1 MSTHSLRSVCYC
13 RSLCRGLLLASG
25 TVLAALPVALP
36 AALAQDFGKAA
47 AKVVAGTP
55 VKVAYT
61 AIIDGEPTSVVDDG
75 PMGDPATIRRIIDE
89 GRTRNQVM
97 NHIAHLSQKIGN
109 RLTGS
114 SRIEQASAWL
124 EENYRVWGLS
134 GVHAEQWGTI
144 ATRFDRG
151 PSTGKVFY
159 ISAARA
165 DPSDTKYDLARELQF
180 STLSWTSGTS
190 GPVRGKV
197 IRMPKDDA
205 EYAALK
211 AKDAFKNAWILMEAP
226 PAVGQRGVRSRA
238 SATME
243 TRIEARKDVAEG
255 KKKIEEL
262 PIRERLLFDGIN
274 GWIATSRDERVWT
287 GAISGWRERETKDIP
302 PDVQVSI
309 RLSDYDF
316 INSRL
321 TDGDAIEVE
330 FDLQHKITPGP
341 IAVYNIIA
349 EIPGTDLAHEIVIV
363 SGHLD
368 SWDGPGSMGT
378 TDNGTGTV
386 VTHESARILVAA
398 GAKPRRTIRFIHYTG
413 EEQGL
418 LGSKGYADSRKAD
431 GTLQNISA
439 VFVDDGG
446 TNTQGGLPAIA
457 SMVPMLAAA
466 TAPVNDQFFDSVTG
480 KPLNVNVRT
489 VKNMPKG
496 GSSDHASFNSEGIP
510 GFFWDE
516 VGRADY
522 GFGWHTQNDK
532 TDLAI
537 PEYLMQS
544 ATCSAIT
551 AYRLACA
558 PTLLPRQ
565 AKPEIKVVPKSEPK
579 TSDAAL
585 NSPAAPAT
593 PATPAPNPAVKI
605 ETKGSLNTQ

>member
-1 MSTHSLRSVCYC
+1 MSKSSLTSTRDCSRLLRS
-13 RSLCRGLLLASG
+13 LLLASG
-25 TVLAALPVALP
+25 TLLVALP
-36 AALAQDFGKAA
+36 AVLPSMALAQDSTKPPAKA
-47 AKVVAGTP
+47 VAGTP
-55 VKVAYT
+55 VKITYT
-61 AIIDGEPTSVVDDG
+61 AIIDGQPTAITDDG
-75 PMGDPATIRRIIDE
+75 TMGDPATIRRIIDE

-97 NHIAHLSQKIGN
+97 SHLTHLSQKIGN

-114 SRIEQASAWL
+114 SRIEQSSAWL
-124 EENYRVWGLS
+124 KENYKAWGLS
-134 GVHAEQWGTI
+134 GVHNEQWGTV

-151 PSTGKVFY
+151 PSTGKIFY

-165 DPSDTKYDLARELQF
+165 DPTDIKYDLARELQF
-180 STLSWTSGTS
+180 STLSWTAGTN

-197 IRMPKDDA
+197 VRMPKDDA

-211 AKDAFKNAWILMEAP
+211 AKDAFKNVWILMEAP

-238 SATME
+238 AATME
-243 TRIEARKDVAEG
+243 TRIEARSDIASG

-287 GAISGWRERETKDIP
+287 GAISGWRERQASDIP

-321 TDGDAIEVE
+321 TDDDAIEVE

-341 IAVYNIIA
+341 IPVYNTIA
-349 EIPGTDLAHEIVIV
+349 EIPGTDLANEVIII

-368 SWDGPGSMGT
+368 TWDGPGSQGT
-378 TDNGTGTV
+378 IDNGTGTA
-386 VTHESARILVAA
+386 VTLEAARILMAS
-398 GAKPRRTIRFIHYTG
+398 GAKPRRTIRFIHWTG

-418 LGSKGYADSRKAD
+418 LGSKVHVDARKAD
-431 GTLQNISA
+431 GTLNNISA

-446 TNTQGGLPAIA
+446 TNTQGGLPAIT
-457 SMVPMLAAA
+457 SMLPMLAAA

-489 VKNMPKG
+489 VKNMPRG
-496 GSSDHASFNSEGIP
+496 GGSDHASFNGEGIP

-522 GFGWHTQNDK
+522 GFGWHTQNDNF
-532 TDLAI
+532 DLAI

-558 PTLLPRQ
+558 PTMLPRQ
-565 AKPEIKVVPKSEPK
+565 AKPEPKPEPK
-579 TSDAAL
+579 
-585 NSPAAPAT
+585 P
-593 PATPAPNPAVKI
+593 
-605 ETKGSLNTQ
+605 

>member
-1 MSTHSLRSVCYC
+1 MSHSPLPSVRDCSRFLRS
-13 RSLCRGLLLASG
+13 LLLVSG
-25 TVLAALPVALP
+25 TVLMALP
-36 AALAQDFGKAA
+36 AVSPTLAIAQDSVKAPP
-47 AKVVAGTP
+47 KSVAGTP
-55 VKVAYT
+55 VKLTYT
-61 AIIDGEPTSVVDDG
+61 AIIDGEPTVITDDG
-75 PMGDPATIRRIIDE
+75 TMGDPATIRRILDE

-97 NHIAHLSQKIGN
+97 NHITHLSQKIGN

-124 EENYRVWGLS
+124 QDNYKAWGLS
-134 GVHAEQWGTI
+134 AIHTEQWGTI
-144 ATRFDRG
+144 AARFDRG
-151 PSTGKVFY
+151 PSTGKIFY
-159 ISAARA
+159 VSAARA
-165 DPSDTKYDLARELQF
+165 DPTDTKYDLAREIQF
-180 STLSWTSGTS
+180 STLSWTAGTN

-197 IRMPKDDA
+197 VRMPKDDA

-211 AKDAFKNAWILMEAP
+211 SKDGFKNAWILMEAP

-243 TRIEARKDVAEG
+243 TRIEARKDIASG

-287 GAISGWRERETKDIP
+287 GAISGWRKREASDIP

-321 TDGDAIEVE
+321 TDGDNIEFE

-341 IAVYNIIA
+341 IPVYNTIA
-349 EIPGTDLAHEIVIV
+349 EIPGTDLANEIVVI

-386 VTHESARILVAA
+386 VTHEAARILIAA

-418 LGSKGYADSRKAD
+418 LGSKGYVDARKAE
-431 GTLQNISA
+431 GTLSNFSA

-457 SMVPMLAAA
+457 TMVPMLAAA

-489 VKNMPKG
+489 VKNMPRG
-496 GSSDHASFNSEGIP
+496 GSSDHASFNAETIP

-551 AYRLACA
+551 AYRLA
-558 PTLLPRQ
+558 
-565 AKPEIKVVPKSEPK
+565 
-579 TSDAAL
+579 
-585 NSPAAPAT
+585 
-593 PATPAPNPAVKI
+593 
-605 ETKGSLNTQ
+605 

>member
-1 MSTHSLRSVCYC
+1 MSTHPLASVCPNHKLN
-13 RSLCRGLLLASG
+13 RSLPYALLLVCG
-25 TVLAALPVALP
+25 TVLAALPITLTAG
-36 AALAQDFGKAA
+36 ALAQDFAKPAA
-47 AKVVAGTP
+47 RVVPGTP
-55 VKVAYT
+55 VKLTYT
-61 AIIDGEPTSVVDDG
+61 AIIDGEPTPITDDG
-75 PMGDPATIRRIIDE
+75 TMGDPATIRRILDE

-97 NHIAHLSQKIGN
+97 NHITYLTQKIGN

-114 SRIEQASAWL
+114 NRIEQASAWL
-124 EENYRVWGLS
+124 RENYKAWGLFD
-134 GVHAEQWGTI
+134 VHTEQWGTI

-159 ISAARA
+159 ISAAKS
-165 DPSDTKYDLARELQF
+165 DPSDTKYDLAREMQL
-180 STLSWTSGTS
+180 STLSWTAGTN
-190 GPVRGKV
+190 GQVRGKV
-197 IRMPKDDA
+197 VRMPKDDA

-211 AKDAFKNAWILMEAP
+211 AKDAFRNAWILMEAP

-243 TRIEARKDVAEG
+243 TRIEARKDIAAG

-262 PIRERLLFDGIN
+262 PIRERLMFDGIN

-287 GAISGWRERETKDIP
+287 GAISGWREREAEDIP
-302 PDVQVSI
+302 PDIQVSI

-341 IAVYNIIA
+341 VPVYNTIA
-349 EIPGTDLAHEIVIV
+349 EIPGTDLASEIVII
-363 SGHLD
+363 SGHMD

-386 VTHESARILVAA
+386 VTHEAARILMAA
-398 GAKPRRTIRFIHYTG
+398 GAKPRRTIRFIHYSG

-418 LGSKGYADSRKAD
+418 LGSKGYVDSRKAD

-446 TNTQGGLPAIA
+446 TNSQGGLPAIA

-466 TAPVNDQFFDSVTG
+466 TAPVNDQFFDSATG
-480 KPLNVNVRT
+480 KPLNVNVHT
-489 VKNMPKG
+489 VKSMPRG
-496 GSSDHASFNSEGIP
+496 GSSDHASFNGEGIP

-537 PEYLMQS
+537 AEYLMQS
-544 ATCSAIT
+544 ATCSAVT

-565 AKPEIKVVPKSEPK
+565 AKPEPKAEPKAEPKSDAK
-579 TSDAAL
+579 TSDAA
-585 NSPAAPAT
+585 PAAPDAK
-593 PATPAPNPAVKI
+593 PAAKADI
-605 ETKGSLNTQ
+605 KG